1 MSKISLLSLSSKAQ
15 EGNFNAM
22 AHFLFELHFEE
33 FPIERRR
40 LEHRALSLSPTENHR
55 QEEAEYGVSFRK
67 YFQDG
72 YFIEVHTTFNKVMQK
87 FNETGRVGV
96 LIKYPVHGK
105 GLLKVFQ
112 CYFDRVSGLADR
124 VHAFVYALDI
134 AMKNR
139 PYSRHDGTLMPL
151 KDFSNRNKKLDSRFK
166 GPDDFEV
173 EEISIFDEMFL
184 KEMPEHL
191 RIVLEEVLQQREDYY
206 SNKKETAD
214 SLGDVK
220 KIRRSETPGRVVP
233 SHSE

>member
-1 MSKISLLSLSSKAQ
+1 MPKTSLLSLSSKTQ
-15 EGNFNAM
+15 EGNFNTI
-22 AHFLFELHFEE
+22 AHFLSELHFEE

-40 LEHRALSLSPTENHR
+40 LEHRALSLSPTENDR
-55 QEEAEYGVSFRK
+55 QEEAEHGVSFRK

-72 YFIEVHTTFNKVMQK
+72 YFIEVHTTFNKAIQR

-112 CYFDRVSGLADR
+112 CYFDRVDRLTDR
-124 VHAFVYALDI
+124 VHALVYALDI

-151 KDFSNRNKKLDSRFK
+151 KDFSNRNKRLDSRFK

-191 RIVLEEVLQQREDYY
+191 RVVLEEVLQQREDYY
-206 SNKKETAD
+206 SNKEPETG
-214 SLGDVK
+214 SLDDTK
-220 KIRRSETPGRVVP
+220 KTRRPQTPDRVVP
-233 SHSE
+233 SHNG

>member
-1 MSKISLLSLSSKAQ
+1 MPKTSLLFLSSKAQ

-22 AHFLFELHFEE
+22 AHFLSQLHFEE

-40 LEHRALSLSPTENHR
+40 LEHCALSLSPTENDR
-55 QEEAEYGVSFRK
+55 QEEAEYGISFRK

-72 YFIEVHTTFNKVMQK
+72 YFIEVHTTFNKETQK

-96 LIKYPVHGK
+96 LIKYPVNGK

-112 CYFDRVSGLADR
+112 CYFDRVDGLTDR
-124 VHAFVYALDI
+124 VHALVYALDI

-139 PYSRHDGTLMPL
+139 PYSKYDGTLMPL
-151 KDFSNRNKKLDSRFK
+151 KDFSNRNKRLDSRFK

-191 RIVLEEVLQQREDYY
+191 RIVLDEVLQQREDYY
-206 SNKKETAD
+206 SKKPLGIG
-214 SLGDVK
+214 SLDKTK
-220 KIRRSETPGRVVP
+220 KTRRPETPERVIP
-233 SHSE
+233 SHNG